1 VPNGHESSWDI
12 KPWFELY
19 QTGLYQIKNV
29 LASILTRSINFM
41 KDSVI
46 LFMLDEVNRVQR
58 AN

>member
-41 KDSVI
+41 KDCYFI
-46 LFMLDEVNRVQR
+46 Y
-58 AN
+58 AG